1 MYLSCRPTVNNIFS
15 VEYWRDL
22 EIWVRELFK
31 VIENGTI
38 REITQELLFVCHCKM
53 ALSLNVFEIR
63 RDIGRKKVSHLL
75 PIDIK

>member
-38 REITQELLFVCHCKM
+38 REIT
-53 ALSLNVFEIR
+53 
-63 RDIGRKKVSHLL
+63 
-75 PIDIK
+75 